1 MICFLK
7 ALAAVYYQPMD
18 VRRLERRT
26 SSMSTMR
33 SNQLSYTSLQLLNI
47 ALTNLMRQGSIL
59 CIDRPSY
66 DPGNPTKIEHS
77 QLSVLNVKM
86 IQCLQGWPIGLGSGL
101 IIRERKL

>member
-1 MICFLK
+1 
-7 ALAAVYYQPMD
+7 MD

-33 SNQLSYTSLQLLNI
+33 SNQLSYTSLRLLSI
-47 ALTNLMRQGSIL
+47 TLTNLMRQGSNF
-59 CIDRPSY
+59 CIDRSSY
-66 DPGNPTKIEHS
+66 DPDDPKKIEHS
-77 QLSVLNVKM
+77 QLLVLDVKI

>member
-1 MICFLK
+1 
-7 ALAAVYYQPMD
+7 MD

-33 SNQLSYTSLQLLNI
+33 SNQLSYTSLRFLTI
-47 ALTNLMRQGSIL
+47 TLTNLMRQGSIFY
-59 CIDRPSY
+59 IDRPSY
-66 DPGNPTKIEHS
+66 DPGDLMKIEHS
-77 QLSVLNVKM
+77 QLLVLDVKI